1 MPWEFVPW
9 RLYDLQVILCNE
21 SSLCLRREPG
31 KETLCKIYLV
41 QMDQVHDIVR
51 YKNHMCER
59 KALIRQGVLREGE
72 GFKSMQEL
80 HKKYHVN

>member
-1 MPWEFVPW
+1 M
-9 RLYDLQVILCNE
+9 
-21 SSLCLRREPG
+21 
-31 KETLCKIYLV
+31 CKIYLV

-72 GFKSMQEL
+72 GFKSMREL
-80 HKKYHVN
+80 HKKYHVNQLKMKHEGEDCSSDGTG

>member
-1 MPWEFVPW
+1 M
-9 RLYDLQVILCNE
+9 
-21 SSLCLRREPG
+21 
-31 KETLCKIYLV
+31 CKIYLV

-80 HKKYHVN
+80 HKKYHIN

>member
-1 MPWEFVPW
+1 
-9 RLYDLQVILCNE
+9 
-21 SSLCLRREPG
+21 
-31 KETLCKIYLV
+31 
-41 QMDQVHDIVR
+41 MDQVHDIVR